1 MKSIK
6 FKMNLITALVTAA
19 VIACLVIFNMT
30 FGIIADKAQ
39 LDIDLTEDNVYEF
52 SELTKTTIGSLKQ
65 NVNVYLLEYDGKNY
79 AHLKQL
85 LEKYATMSERI
96 KLKKINPFEN
106 PEIMEQFPNLSQ
118 SSQNPTLVVVQSGE
132 LYRGITAFEIFP
144 QSFNNET
151 SLDGERQITN
161 GIRYVIGELNES
173 VIAFTIGHKEDNAVL
188 INRMIDEGY
197 RYSELDLKSH
207 SISEETSV
215 VISYMPMEDFAPGE
229 LETLQRFTDNGG
241 KFVLISSSQG
251 TGENLQKY
259 INNWGIAANRDFVLE
274 SPDNYIFHEGIYSG
288 ELFMQSHPVTN
299 ALIKNEISFLT
310 PLLPN
315 TLTLSNSSNGA
326 IVTPLLKSSPDSY
339 AKLDALSDDTE
350 YESGDPVGPFVMGA
364 ISEEPRSDGAVCV
377 LSGGVNASFASEEY
391 VTNSS
396 IANYDFT
403 LNLINYLGGTSVE
416 SGIRAKNI
424 SPDSF
429 TLKAE
434 ETTRISVVL
443 IVVIPLLVLM
453 AAFVVWIRRRF
464 R

>member
-6 FKMNLITALVTAA
+6 FKMNLITALVTVA
-19 VIACLVIFNMT
+19 VIACLVVFNMT
-30 FGIIADKAQ
+30 FGIIADKTE
-39 LDIDLTEDNVYEF
+39 LDIDLTQDSVYEF
-52 SELTKTTIGSLKQ
+52 SELTKTTLSGLKQ
-65 NVNVYLLEYDGKNY
+65 DVNVYLLEYDGKDY
-79 AHLKQL
+79 AHLKQI
-85 LEKYATMSERI
+85 LEKYAIMSEHV

-106 PEIMEQFPNLSQ
+106 PEIMEKFPNLSQ
-118 SSQNPTLVVVQSGE
+118 SSQNPTMVIVQCGE
-132 LYRGITAFEIFP
+132 LYRGITALEIFP
-144 QSFNNET
+144 KTYNNET

-173 VIAFTIGHKEDNAVL
+173 VIAFTIGHSEENYVL

-207 SISEETSV
+207 SISEDTSV
-215 VISYMPMEDFAPGE
+215 IISYMPMEDFAEGE
-229 LETLQRFTDNGG
+229 VEALKRFTANGG
-241 KFVLISSSQG
+241 KFVLVSSSQG
-251 TGENLQKY
+251 TGENLQGFIKE
-259 INNWGIAANRDFVLE
+259 WGITANRDFVLE
-274 SPDNYIFHEGIYSG
+274 SPDNYIFHEGMYSG
-288 ELFMQSHPVTN
+288 ELYMQSHPVTN
-299 ALIKNEISFLT
+299 ALIKNDISFLT

-326 IVTPLLKSSPDSY
+326 MVTPLLKSSPDSY
-339 AKLDALSDDTE
+339 AKADAFSEDTE
-350 YESGDPVGPFVMGA
+350 YKSGDPVGPFVMGA
-364 ISEEPRSDGAVCV
+364 ISEEVRTDGAVCV

-396 IANYDFT
+396 IANYDFI

-416 SGIRAKNI
+416 SAIRAKNI
-424 SPDSF
+424 SADSF

-434 ETTRISVVL
+434 ETTRISAVL
-443 IVVIPLLVLM
+443 IVVIPLIILI